1 VEKRVVVKVSVTVIE
16 GPVEVDNRVRVVVGM
31 RASDADESIEMELS
45 TIGLPRE
52 VDNKV
57 SVDTGIG
64 RRADVE
70 KRVKTEVSVTV
81 FEPLT
86 DVDSE
91 VNVESGIREA
101 EVENRVESEVSIA
114 VKGSR
119 IDVESEVTAEDAS
132 VSIIDIESLTDVD
145 SVDTGERREWG
156 DVEKRV
162 MMDVPVEVEISVVVA
177 VGTRQTAF
185 PYRSLMIDLASFKP
199 PVIKACLL
207 VGSLSRPHCH
217 TIQASPGG
225 DSIGKI
231 ICSSALTL
239 HCKDV
244 KSKYTGIKSS
254 FVKVRI
260 ALHRPT
266 GFSTLR
272 SVSSSRA
279 GVAANL
285 HHRDHRTSYCWD
297 WWIGYAG
304 MSHRVTRGDDK
315 R

>member
-1 VEKRVVVKVSVTVIE
+1 VTPDVAVEKRVVVKVSVTVIE

-31 RASDADESIEMELS
+31 RASGDADESIEMELS

-101 EVENRVESEVSIA
+101 EVENRVESEV
-114 VKGSR
+114 
-119 IDVESEVTAEDAS
+119 TAEDAS
-132 VSIIDIESLTDVD
+132 ASIINIESLTDSEV
-145 SVDTGERREWG
+145 SVDTGERRESG
-156 DVEKRV
+156 VDVEKRV